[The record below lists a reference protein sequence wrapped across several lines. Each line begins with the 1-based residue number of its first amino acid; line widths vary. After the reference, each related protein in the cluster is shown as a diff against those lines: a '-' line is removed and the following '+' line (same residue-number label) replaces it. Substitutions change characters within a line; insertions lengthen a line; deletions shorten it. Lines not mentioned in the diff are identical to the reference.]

1 MAKKTKT
8 PDEEAA
14 EDVSVYVGES
24 TKWNDEM
31 EKEISSWQ
39 EKKRNEFK
47 NTAEYAD
54 LLEKAD
60 KERKQGFYWSEEYL
74 CDYPGEPGIEAFKF
88 AADRIVDNV
97 LAEMRSNFTIIEPKW
112 LKKPT
117 IGIINSPT
125 IEQREKIVEKVAKDA
140 LDMAEECASE
150 AAYWEKERT
159 RPL

>member
-1 MAKKTKT
+1 MVKKTKT

-24 TKWNDEM
+24 TKWNEEI
-31 EKEISSWQ
+31 EKEINSWQ
-39 EKKRNEFK
+39 EKKRDEFK
-47 NTAEYAD
+47 NTTEYAD
-54 LLEKAD
+54 LLKKAK
-60 KERKQGFYWSEEYL
+60 KESDEGLYWTDEYL
-74 CDYPGEPGIEAFKF
+74 CDYPGEPGIDAFKF
-88 AADRIVDNV
+88 AVDRILDNI
-97 LAEMRSNFTIIEPKW
+97 LDEMRSKFTDINPKW
-112 LKKPT
+112 LKKST

-140 LDMAEECASE
+140 FEMSEECASE